1 MNKKIALLISCI
13 LCFTI
18 ALSGCNLFTLDS
30 LPYLNQTVA
39 TIEYPASNGE
49 TKTLRIIKK
58 DLIQSYNN
66 YKSTLEQSGY
76 TGEQAYDQL
85 IQLLINKE
93 VMLEETRRLIET
105 DEIEIT
111 NKSLNKLWNDTF
123 KAMINNLA
131 EIENEVIESWKLHV
145 PSELEEETEDE
156 KNLYSPFKKQA
167 EIVKITGET
176 DFEWKIRTLS
186 DEENGE
192 GDETLSY
199 IGGKET
205 DSIYDAVNSK
215 IGDSK
220 ILKEAFNRYVKL
232 LKANEAGQ
240 KLSEDAES
248 VFKREIER
256 VYNNVKNNLY
266 LNLYSKYFEVKNG
279 YSIISVEQVLSY
291 LSAHMLA
298 NYAQYSIDFDAYE
311 NDILSAREN
320 SWYVMDDN
328 YFYVS
333 HILVSFSDEQKDAI
347 EWWKTEYESGAGRIS
362 FKDYEEAKNQIAGKA
377 VVQEYGEDTTWNPE
391 ELRNN
396 LLFDLDG
403 KTDEQKVEIFK
414 DYMYKYS
421 GDNGN
426 KNVNYEYIV
435 GTENSKMVDAYT
447 DAARKLYNNRQG
459 KFGDVSET
467 VVTEYGVHILFYVA
481 PVTNPFTIRNPN
493 TFNLVSANLQELEN
507 NINTIT
513 TFKLSPF
520 YERTLFDFIYE
531 KMATD
536 NFSKFENLNLSTL
549 KKDLSIKIYDKNY
562 SDLWNI

>member
-1 MNKKIALLISCI
+1 MNKKIALLLSCI

-39 TIEYPASNGE
+39 TIEYPASDGG
-49 TKTLRIIKK
+49 TKTLKIIKK

-85 IQLLINKE
+85 IQLLVNKE
-93 VMLEETRRLIET
+93 VTLEEARRLIEI
-105 DEIEIT
+105 DEIKIT
-111 NKSLNKLWNDTF
+111 NKDLNKLWDDTF
-123 KAMINNLA
+123 KAMIKNLA

-145 PSELEEETEDE
+145 PSELAEETEDE
-156 KNLYSPFKKQA
+156 TTYYKPFEKQA
-167 EIVKITGET
+167 EIVKIMGET
-176 DFEWKIRTLS
+176 EDDVEWKIRTFS
-186 DEENGE
+186 DVENEDDEE
-192 GDETLSY
+192 LSY
-199 IGGKET
+199 IGGKEIDT
-205 DSIYDAVNSK
+205 IYSAVNSR
-215 IGDSK
+215 IGDSN
-220 ILKEAFNRYVKL
+220 ILKEAFKRYVKM
-232 LKANEAGQ
+232 LKLNEAGQ
-240 KLSEDAES
+240 NLSEDSES

-256 VYNNVKNNLY
+256 IYNNIKHNLY
-266 LNLYSKYFEVKNG
+266 LNLYSEYFEIKNG

-291 LSAHMLA
+291 LSANMLS
-298 NYAQYSIDFDAYE
+298 NYAQYSIDFAAYE

-333 HILVSFSDEQKDAI
+333 HILVSFSDEQKEVI
-347 EWWKTEYESGAGRIS
+347 KSWKTNYESGQIS
-362 FKDYEEAKNQIAGKA
+362 YKDYEQAKKNIANNA
-377 VVQEYGEDTTWNPE
+377 VVQDYGKDTTWNPE
-391 ELRNN
+391 TLRNN

-403 KTDEQKVEIFK
+403 KTDERKAEIFN

-421 GDNGN
+421 GDGGN

-435 GTENSKMVDAYT
+435 GTENSKMVEEYT
-447 DAARKLYNNRQG
+447 DAARELYNNGQG

-481 PVTNPFTIRNPN
+481 PVTNPFTIHNPN
-493 TFNLVSANLQELEN
+493 TFNLVSTNLQELEN

-520 YERTLFDFIYE
+520 YERTLFDFVYE
-531 KMATD
+531 KMVTD
-536 NFSKFENLNLSTL
+536 NFSKFENLNLSIL
-549 KKDLSIKIYDKNY
+549 KKDLDIKIYNKNY
-562 SDLWNI
+562 SDLWNF